1 MPARKY
7 STAAKTFAAKR
18 AAMADRVAALALQEG
33 LGDMS
38 LRLVASRLGT
48 SDRMLLYYFAT
59 KTDLVLAV
67 LQRLGQRQL
76 DVLQVA
82 PTKSRSPPDVVLA
95 RAWKLVSNPAVL
107 PLMRIW
113 AEVSLRGAKG
123 EEPYRQIAEQTVGG
137 WLAWLETRLDM
148 RPGKKRREL
157 AATILTMLQ
166 GAILLE
172 ILHPG
177 ATDGVGK
184 LLARAMRDANSAL
197 SA

>member
-1 MPARKY
+1 
-7 STAAKTFAAKR
+7 
-18 AAMADRVAALALQEG
+18 MADRVAALALKEG

-67 LQRLGQRQL
+67 LQRLAQRQL

-82 PTKSRSPPDVVLA
+82 PTNSRSPPDVVLT
-95 RAWKLVSNPAVL
+95 RAWKLVSNPEVL

-177 ATDGVGK
+177 ATEGVGK
-184 LLARAMRDANSAL
+184 LLARAMRNVNSVL